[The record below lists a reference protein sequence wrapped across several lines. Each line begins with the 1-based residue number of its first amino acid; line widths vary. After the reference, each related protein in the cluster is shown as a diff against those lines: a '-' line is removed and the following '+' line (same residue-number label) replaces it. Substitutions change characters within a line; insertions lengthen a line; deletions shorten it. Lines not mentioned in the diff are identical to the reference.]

1 MWHPVHLG
9 QAAASLV
16 PCVIRARTCGQSGA
30 IPVIDGHL
38 WGARKAAYAALMP
51 PDVHVDDAGRRASR

>member
-51 PDVHVDDAGRRASR
+51 LTCMSTTPAGGFR